1 MRRYIAVLSP
11 LLLLGMM
18 LSLRGPASAETP
30 AAAEQKTAAQVN
42 GKTITYRDLDTEFH
56 ARTQVP
62 FETVQD
68 DPRAQTLR
76 KQILEQLIDEEIL
89 LGEANRRKLQ
99 VTAAMVDER
108 FEHIRSR
115 FPSEE
120 AFDQALSSR
129 GITTQKLK
137 ANIHEGLLRQQIIDQ
152 EVLQKVSVSPE
163 ELQSFF
169 REHKDD
175 YVQEEAVHA
184 RHILFRVATDASPE
198 DDQKAQNRAT
208 AVLAKAKK
216 GEDFAKLAAEFSEGP
231 TKDRGGDLGYFG
243 RGKMVKAFED
253 AAFKLKVGEISDPV
267 RTRFGYH
274 LIKVEDRKDA
284 KRLSYEEAEGRV
296 KQKVTEE
303 KAIALYRKFVTT
315 LRSKAKVT
323 VNLEQP

>member
-1 MRRYIAVLSP
+1 MKRYVAVLSP

-18 LSLRGPASAETP
+18 LSFQGPVSAETP
-30 AAAEQKTAAQVN
+30 LPPEQKIAAQVN
-42 GKTITYRDLDTEFH
+42 GKTITYQDLDTEFH
-56 ARTQVP
+56 ARTQVT

-76 KQILEQLIDEEIL
+76 KQILEQLIDKEIL
-89 LGEANRRKLQ
+89 LGEARRQKLQ
-99 VTAAMVDER
+99 VTAEMVDER

-120 AFDQALSSR
+120 AFNKALGAR
-129 GITTQKLK
+129 GITTQELK
-137 ANIHEGLLRQQIIDQ
+137 ANIHAGLLQQQIVDQ
-152 EVLQKVSVSPE
+152 EILQKVSVSPE

-169 REHKDD
+169 REHQDD
-175 YVQEEAVHA
+175 YVQEEEIHV
-184 RHILFRVATDASPE
+184 RHILFRVAADASPE

-208 AVLAKAKK
+208 AVLARAKK

-243 RGKMVKAFED
+243 RGKMVKPFED

-274 LIKVEDRKDA
+274 IIKVEDRKEA
-284 KRLSYEEAEGRV
+284 KRLSYEEAEGQVR
-296 KQKVTEE
+296 QKVTEE
-303 KAIALYRKFVTT
+303 KAIALYKEYVTT

-323 VNLEQP
+323 VNLQ

>member
-1 MRRYIAVLSP
+1 MRRYITVLSP

-18 LSLRGPASAETP
+18 LSLQGSISAETP
-30 AAAEQKTAAQVN
+30 PSPQQKIAAHVN
-42 GKTITYRDLDTEFH
+42 GKTITYQDLDTEFR

-89 LGEANRRKLQ
+89 LGEAKRRKFQ
-99 VTAAMVDER
+99 VTAEMVDER
-108 FEHIRSR
+108 IENIRSR

-120 AFDQALSSR
+120 AFTQALSSR
-129 GITTQKLK
+129 GITTGTLK
-137 ANIHEGLLRQQIIDQ
+137 AHIHEGLLRQQIIDQ

-169 REHKDD
+169 QEHKDD

-184 RHILFRVATDASPE
+184 RHILFRVAADASPE
-198 DDQKAQNRAT
+198 DNEKVQNRAT

-243 RGKMVKAFED
+243 RGKMLKPFEE
-253 AAFKLKVGEISDPV
+253 AAFKLKAGEISDPV

-274 LIKVEDRKDA
+274 IIKVEERKEA
-284 KRLSYEEAEGRV
+284 KRLSYEEAEGQVR
-296 KQKVTEE
+296 QKVTEE
-303 KAIALYRKFVTT
+303 KAIALYREYVTT

-323 VNLEQP
+323 VNLQ